1 MKLTDEE
8 QKELRAEIQRI
19 VDLMVQVKSGQESI
33 SSILKDI
40 KDEYEIPST
49 VARRVAT
56 TLYKNNMMEEE
67 EKWEDFKSL
76 VDVCG

>member
-1 MKLTDEE
+1 
-8 QKELRAEIQRI
+8 LRAEIQRI

-40 KDEYEIPST
+40 KDQYEIPST
-49 VARRVAT
+49 VARRVAN
-56 TLYKNNMMEEE
+56 TLHKNNMMEEE

>member
-49 VARRVAT
+49 VARRVAN